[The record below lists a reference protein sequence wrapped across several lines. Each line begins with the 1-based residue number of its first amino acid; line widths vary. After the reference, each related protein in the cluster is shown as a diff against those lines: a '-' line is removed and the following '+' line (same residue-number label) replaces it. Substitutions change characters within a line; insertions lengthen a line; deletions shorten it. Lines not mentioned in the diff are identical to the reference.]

1 MSKLMDSQIAGTGAA
16 RLAVLG
22 QAIQGMKQIR
32 KATPQMP
39 RMAVLSGP
47 PGYGKSQAA
56 THMCHPL
63 TENAAYI
70 SLLMFDTTRS
80 IAERLLKELDVR
92 FKASWTTANKF
103 EAICQRLMDTNR
115 PLVVDEFDHIAE
127 KTSVDFFRAIHDQAG
142 TPIFLI
148 GEQDL
153 QHKLQRHHER
163 FHDRVLVW
171 IKAAPCDVDDT
182 RELTRH
188 YAAGL
193 KWNEAALT
201 ALQRKGD
208 GVARR
213 ITTEIER
220 IKEVCKT
227 RGVVDV
233 LPEYVGGR

>member
-1 MSKLMDSQIAGTGAA
+1 MSKLTDSQTAGTGAA
-16 RLAVLG
+16 KLAVLG
-22 QAIQGMKQIR
+22 QAIQGMRQIR

-39 RMAVLSGP
+39 RIAVLSGP

-56 THMCHPL
+56 AHMCHPM
-63 TENAAYI
+63 TENAVYI

-92 FKASWTTANKF
+92 FKASWTTATKF
-103 EAICQRLMDTNR
+103 EAICQRLMDTGR
-115 PLVVDEFDHIAE
+115 PLVVDEFDHVAE
-127 KTSVDFFRAIHDQAG
+127 KTSVDFFRAIHDQASA
-142 TPIFLI
+142 PIFLI

-163 FHDRVLVW
+163 FHDRVLTWVN
-171 IKAAPCDVDDT
+171 AAPCDVDDT
-182 RELTRH
+182 RALTRH
-188 YAAGL
+188 YAPAL
-193 KWNEAALT
+193 KWNDAAVE
-201 ALQRKGD
+201 ALQRKAN

-220 IKEVCKT
+220 IKEVCKQ
-227 RGVVDV
+227 RAVVDV